1 MGCIVLDVGMY
12 CCCGVIGKSGVVDVC
27 CRADV
32 LDVDGEHGALGY
44 EERYGRHG
52 NTRWWQWGW
61 CGEWRE

>member
-1 MGCIVLDVGMY
+1 VGCIVLDVGMY

-52 NTRWWQWGW
+52 NTG
-61 CGEWRE
+61 